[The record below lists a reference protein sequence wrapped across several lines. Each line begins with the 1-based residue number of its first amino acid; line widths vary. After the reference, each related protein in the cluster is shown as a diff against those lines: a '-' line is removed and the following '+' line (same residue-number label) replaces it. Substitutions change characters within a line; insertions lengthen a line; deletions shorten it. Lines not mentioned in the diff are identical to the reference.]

1 MTSLKTVFDQYFDV
15 EPADSPELRDIAYQL
30 RYQVY
35 CTETGF
41 EDAACFPTLRE
52 QDVYDWHSTH
62 SLLRHKASGEYAGTV
77 RLILPNPDD
86 FRQPFPIEAK
96 AGLYFD
102 LSKVQPSKLPRQYVA
117 EISRLAITRRFLS
130 RVGDVGQ
137 RSGVAIADEN
147 GHAQTDEHR
156 RFPHIILGLYMAVV
170 RMSAEHDISHW
181 YAMMEPSLA
190 RLLQRFGI
198 YFQAVGPVMHYRGQR
213 QPYLGAV
220 EDVLAGI
227 HRMRPEIWA
236 FLTENGKYY
245 AAPKTEDVLSL
256 PSEYR

>member
-1 MTSLKTVFDQYFDV
+1 MTSLKAVFDQYFEV
-15 EPADSPELRDIAYQL
+15 ESANSPTLRDIAYQL

-41 EDAACFPTLRE
+41 EDAACFPALRE
-52 QDVYDWHSTH
+52 QDTYDWHSTH
-62 SLLRHKASGEYAGTV
+62 SLLCHKASGEYAGTV
-77 RLILPNPDD
+77 RLILSDPDD
-86 FRQPFPIEAK
+86 VSQPFPIEAK
-96 AGLYFD
+96 AGHHFD
-102 LSKVQPSKLPRQYVA
+102 LSKVQPFRLPRRHVA

-130 RVGDVGQ
+130 RVGDAGQ
-137 RSGVAIADEN
+137 RSGVAIADQN
-147 GHAQTDEHR
+147 GFGQTDEHR
-156 RFPHIILGLYMAVV
+156 RFPHVILGLYMAIV

-198 YFQAVGPVMHYRGQR
+198 YFQAIGPVMHYRGQR
-213 QPYLGAV
+213 QPYLGV
-220 EDVLAGI
+220 VDDVLAGI

-245 AAPKTEDVLSL
+245 PAPKTEAVLSL
-256 PSEYR
+256 PS